1 MMGKSVL
8 VLVGA
13 LACAAGCERKVESAA
28 ETRPL
33 VRVGSVRRNVVFAD
47 SLRVQGTVRT
57 KNSAT
62 VSARMPGTVDA
73 ILVEEGDAVKKGAA
87 LFRVDQVNLAN
98 AVRAAEDDLRLAQA
112 KLAQAA
118 VQDEKA
124 RLDEARMK
132 RLYEAKAVTKDQWE
146 RTDVAAKS
154 MSAALDAARATVT
167 KANTGLAVAR
177 KNLSDSEVRAPFDG
191 VITRKYKDA
200 GDYVGPGVPVFAMD
214 DPNVYELSLSLNAER
229 YAKVAEGATELL
241 LPGTNGTT
249 VATKVTYKSPRVN
262 PATRTFEV
270 RATIAKTA
278 ALAPGMIVDCEI
290 VFARRRSQAVPTTAV
305 ALRGGTDA
313 LFKVADGKVVR
324 VPVAAGLTNGDLR
337 EILSPELAD
346 GDEIILEGMLL
357 VNEGDEV
364 RTSHASK

>member
-1 MMGKSVL
+1 MKKT
-8 VLVGA
+8 VLVGVGLLA
-13 LACAAGCERKVESAA
+13 LAVGCEKKVVDAP

-33 VRVGSVRRNVVFAD
+33 VKVGVVQREVAFTD

-73 ILVEEGDAVKKGAA
+73 ILVEEGAAVVKGAA

-112 KLAQAA
+112 KLAQAV
-118 VQDEKA
+118 VQNEKSH
-124 RLDEARMK
+124 LDSQRMK
-132 RLYEAKAVTKDQWE
+132 RLFDAKAVTKDQWE
-146 RTDVAAKS
+146 RTDVAAKT
-154 MSAALDAARATVT
+154 MAAALDAAKATVT
-167 KANTGLAVAR
+167 KAETGLSVAK
-177 KNLSDSEVRAPFDG
+177 KNFADSEVRAPFDG
-191 VITRKYKDA
+191 VITHKYKDA

-214 DPNVYELSLSLNAER
+214 DPNVYELCISLNAER
-229 YAKVAEGATELL
+229 YAKVAEGTTEIL

-249 VATKVTYKSPRVN
+249 VAAKVTYKSPRVN
-262 PATRTFEV
+262 PATRTFEI

-278 ALAPGMIVDCEI
+278 ALAPGMIVDCEV

-305 ALRGGTDA
+305 ALRGGSDA
-313 LFKVADGKVVR
+313 LFKVVNGKVVK
-324 VPVAAGLTNGDLR
+324 VPVKAGLTNGGLR
-337 EILSPELAD
+337 EIRSPKLAD
-346 GDEIILEGMLL
+346 TDAIIVEGMLL

-364 RTSHASK
+364 RTNHVSE